1 MNSPMTTTELK
12 SALCDPGAFVR
23 EHMREPDVSLR
34 DVAAAT
40 GISYHTL
47 RNFLIGRRPGFS
59 VVTLVPL
66 MLYVLEQKGEIL
78 PKVKKKRAKSKRP
91 HGLVR

>member
-1 MNSPMTTTELK
+1 MSNPMTTTELK

-23 EHMREPDVSLR
+23 EHMRAPDVNLR
-34 DVAAAT
+34 DVEAGT

-66 MLYVLEQKGEIL
+66 MLYVLEQKGEIQ
-78 PKVKKKRAKSKRP
+78 PKAKKKRIRKASSK
-91 HGLVR
+91 